1 MGRMAG
7 LWPGMAGYGGYGR
20 VWKSGK
26 FKINYFVLLSV
37 ALYVLYYFFS
47 FCSAQAKITLC
58 YFRRYVANPQAVVH
72 TTDDDELPFVV
83 SQCFNG

>member
-26 FKINYFVLLSV
+26 FKINYLCTTFSSTLRFVLLFV
-37 ALYVLYYFFS
+37 RFVLLRPKS
-47 FCSAQAKITLC
+47 LCATLG
-58 YFRRYVANPQAVVH
+58 VTSH
-72 TTDDDELPFVV
+72 SKD
-83 SQCFNG
+83 